1 MIVILR
7 RNSTNSTCT
16 ANIASSLFAVLPKSY
31 LRLFAVFGPK
41 TPNFNR
47 PVDEGK
53 ASVVFPP
60 LWQDHSK
67 TDARQTQLR
76 RSFSNLE
83 KISPS
88 QSDVARRRTDPSLRQ
103 IQEG

>member
-7 RNSTNSTCT
+7 RNSTNSACT
-16 ANIASSLFAVLPKSY
+16 ANIASSLFAVLLKSY
-31 LRLFAVFGPK
+31 LRLFAVFGP
-41 TPNFNR
+41 NLNW

-53 ASVVFPP
+53 ASVVLPP

-67 TDARQTQLR
+67 TDTRQTQLR